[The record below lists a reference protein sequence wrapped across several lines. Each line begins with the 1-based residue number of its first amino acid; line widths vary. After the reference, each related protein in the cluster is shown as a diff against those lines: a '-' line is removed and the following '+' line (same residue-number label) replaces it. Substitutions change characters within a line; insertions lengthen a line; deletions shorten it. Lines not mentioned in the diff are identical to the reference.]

1 MSAAGSVHL
10 IGALDTKGAEYGFV
24 RDRLMAAGIPVTLVD
39 TGVLGTPAVV
49 ADISREEVAAAADTD
64 VERLASSADRNL
76 AVQAMAAGAAAV
88 VAARRRVGALSGVLV
103 LGGSHAG
110 HVMSRVAA
118 ALPLGCPKLLVSTIV
133 AGDTRPYV
141 GTSDLVMMYPVVDIA
156 GLNSVS
162 VPVLAQAA
170 DAMIGMLHGAAV
182 PAVDRTGLS
191 VGCTMF
197 GVTTACVSAVQG
209 SLEQRGDEVQVF
221 HATGTGGRTC
231 AARGAAGAFEVG
243 AYLTTPER
251 ADELVGGVCSAGPER
266 LTAAGRRGIP
276 QVVSVGAIDM
286 ANFGPVDTVPERF
299 RERRLLA
306 HNPSVTL
313 MRTDAAENAELG
325 RILAA
330 RLNAAAGFVELH
342 VPALG
347 FSQISAPGGP
357 FHDPAADRA
366 LIDAVRADLDDR
378 IPLHVHD
385 LAINDPAFADQIVA
399 ALDRARS
406 HSEKGE

>member
-1 MSAAGSVHL
+1 M
-10 IGALDTKGAEYGFV
+10 
-24 RDRLMAAGIPVTLVD
+24 
-39 TGVLGTPAVV
+39 
-49 ADISREEVAAAADTD
+49 
-64 VERLASSADRNL
+64 
-76 AVQAMAAGAAAV
+76 
-88 VAARRRVGALSGVLV
+88 
-103 LGGSHAG
+103 
-110 HVMSRVAA
+110 
-118 ALPLGCPKLLVSTIV
+118 
-133 AGDTRPYV
+133 
-141 GTSDLVMMYPVVDIA
+141 
-156 GLNSVS
+156 
-162 VPVLAQAA
+162 
-170 DAMIGMLHGAAV
+170 
-182 PAVDRTGLS
+182 
-191 VGCTMF
+191 
-197 GVTTACVSAVQG
+197 
-209 SLEQRGDEVQVF
+209 
-221 HATGTGGRTC
+221 
-231 AARGAAGAFEVG
+231 
-243 AYLTTPER
+243 
-251 ADELVGGVCSAGPER
+251 CSAGPER